1 MFIQVFAFMCNI
13 SRLTSLINIQAFYF
27 VLYRPSL
34 EFLATYLQ
42 LYTLPETFQ
51 PVSPL
56 GIAEPHK
63 GSYPLRRQLF
73 NWLIPVNEEGDSAN
87 EQLAFWASRT
97 TSRYLRTFFAFPG

>member
-1 MFIQVFAFMCNI
+1 METKTKFPSPYYLDNLNTK
-13 SRLTSLINIQAFYF
+13 LTSLIKHFIF
-27 VLYRPSL
+27 VLHRSSI

-63 GSYPLRRQLF
+63 GSYPLRHQLF

-87 EQLAFWASRT
+87 EPVAFWASRT
-97 TSRYLRTFFAFPG
+97 TSR